1 MSGGLVCLAVYGWPA
16 GNDRRWLPFLASKRM
31 EILIIIDK
39 LLSFY
44 YNMTTVMTIVI
55 YFGESR

>member
-1 MSGGLVCLAVYGWPA
+1 
-16 GNDRRWLPFLASKRM
+16 M

-44 YNMTTVMTIVI
+44 YNMTVVMTIVI
-55 YFGESR
+55 YFVSRYDRHNFKE